1 MRRSE
6 RLWPLRLL
14 TALAVVLGVL
24 SMHAVSGGPHSPK
37 GVDHAM
43 SAELAMDRVAALGEH
58 AETAVRSAPALL
70 TAPLTEVGAQDL
82 PVEPSAAMTAMCVAM
97 LLSLAVALGLR
108 MLSRAGGGAVA
119 LPPVSTRTRA
129 RALTRAPPRDL
140 LTQLCVL
147 RT

>member
-6 RLWPLRLL
+6 RLWSLRLL
-14 TALAVVLGVL
+14 TGLAVVLGVL

-43 SAELAMDRVAALGEH
+43 SADVVTDRALLGEH
-58 AETAVRSAPALL
+58 AGTTMRSASALL
-70 TAPLTEVGAQDL
+70 TAPLTEVGGADL

-97 LLSLAVALGLR
+97 LLSLAVMLGLR
-108 MLSRAGGGAVA
+108 VLSRARSSALA
-119 LPPVSTRTRA
+119 LPPVSILKRGSE
-129 RALTRAPPRDL
+129 LTRAPPPDL
-140 LTQLCVL
+140 LTRLCVL